1 MTVNSARAIPV
12 IAAVGEYIDR
22 PKRLDE
28 AREPVDLMVEALKAC
43 EADAGVR
50 LLDRVGLLSLI
61 GLVSWPYKDP
71 VALLAQKLGIA
82 PAEAVNASSSSVTFR
97 RFIIVL

>member
-61 GLVSWPYKDP
+61 GLVSWPY
-71 VALLAQKLGIA
+71 
-82 PAEAVNASSSSVTFR
+82 
-97 RFIIVL
+97 